1 MPVAKRVTRE
11 TLRNLNTAFKTI
23 FNNVFSKAEPMWNK
37 IAEKVDSSTLIET
50 YSWLGQIPGMKE
62 WLDERRIKRLD
73 VEAYTLKNRKFEDTI
88 ALSRDAI
95 EDDQVGN
102 FKIAVRGLADAA
114 SEHPEELV
122 FEALRLGHEKPCFD
136 GQNFFDTDHPV
147 MVKGEEVSVSNIQA
161 GAGEP
166 WYLLC
171 TTKSLKPLVYQD
183 RVAAE
188 LIVKDDPD
196 GSDRAF
202 MKDEFLYGTRARG
215 AAGYTYWQLAFRSTA
230 PLTPE
235 NFAAARTAMMN
246 QFGDE
251 GRPLNIVPNLLV
263 IGPSL
268 ETAADEIVKVQRTD
282 GGKDNT
288 NYKKAEVLMT
298 PWLAQQAA

>member
-23 FNNVFSKAEPMWNK
+23 FQSVFNKAEPMWGK

-50 YSWLGQIPGMKE
+50 YTWLGQIPGMKE

-73 VEAYTLKNRKFEDTI
+73 QEAYTLKNRKFEDTI
-88 ALSRDAI
+88 ALSRDAV

-102 FKIAVRGLADAA
+102 FKMAVRGLADAA

-122 FEALRLGHEKPCFD
+122 FEALRNGHLNPCYD

-147 MVKGEEVSVSNIQA
+147 MVGDQETSVSNMQA
-161 GAGEP
+161 GAGDP

-171 TTKSLKPLVYQD
+171 TTKSIKPLIYQD
-183 RVAAE
+183 RIAAE
-188 LIVKDDPD
+188 LIVHDDPD
-196 GSDRAF
+196 GSDRVF

-215 AAGYTYWQLAFRSTA
+215 AAGYSYWQLAFRSTA

-246 QFGDE
+246 LIGDQD
-251 GRPLNIVPNLLV
+251 RPLNIVPNLLV
-263 IGPSL
+263 VPPSL
-268 ETAADEIVKVQRTD
+268 ETAADEIVSVQRTT
-282 GGKDNT
+282 GGKDNIH
-288 NYKKAEVLMT
+288 YKKAEVLMT
-298 PWLAQQAA
+298 PWLAVAA